1 MSDKPPNNDNPIRA
15 RRWTPPPATGRAP
28 QRFRSYRFMFR
39 LIGIPAVA
47 VVGVFI
53 YRGLSD
59 RFELPACDSDRAK
72 HTLSDVLKQLKLEP
86 TKYEPLKLV
95 SSTKYET
102 ICKAVLPLPE
112 GGFVSVDYQFYWQGD
127 NANMRYT
134 VGKTAT
140 DDSDVTPPTP
150 PTR

>member
-1 MSDKPPNNDNPIRA
+1 MPIRA
-15 RRWTPPPATGRAP
+15 RRWTPPPTVSTPP
-28 QRFRSYRFMFR
+28 QRLRSYRFMFR
-39 LIGIPAVA
+39 LIGIPAIAVA
-47 VVGVFI
+47 GVFI
-53 YRGLSD
+53 YQGLRD

-86 TKYEPLKLV
+86 TKYEPLKTV
-95 SSTKYET
+95 SSSKYET

-112 GGFVSVDYQFYWQGD
+112 SGFVSVDYQFYWQGD

-140 DDSDVTPPTP
+140 NNSDEPPPTP

>member
-1 MSDKPPNNDNPIRA
+1 ML
-15 RRWTPPPATGRAP
+15 
-28 QRFRSYRFMFR
+28 R

-53 YRGLSD
+53 YQGLRD
-59 RFELPACDSDRAK
+59 RLELPACDSDRAK

-86 TKYEPLKLV
+86 TKYEPLKTV

-112 GGFVSVDYQFYWQGD
+112 GGFVSIDYQFYWQGD

-134 VGKTAT
+134 VGKKAT
-140 DDSDVTPPTP
+140 DDSDVPPPTP